1 MKCVSGIEV
10 LPLLAVAH
18 RVWRR
23 WKIRRIRSDWK
34 MYQDLRRL
42 AKVNRWDLVLLAF
55 SFEGNYI
62 TVKAQALDVPGR
74 VNEI

>member
-10 LPLLAVAH
+10 LPLLVVAH

-23 WKIRRIRSDWK
+23 WKIRRIRSDWR

-42 AKVNRWDLVLLAF
+42 AKANGWDLVLLAF
-55 SFEGNYI
+55 SFEGNYLM
-62 TVKAQALDVPGR
+62 VKAQVLDVPGR